1 MFKWKEEFSVN
12 IKSIDEQHKEL
23 FKIGNSL
30 YEIVSIKDGVDRYDE
45 IVEIL
50 HKLMDYAEYHFD
62 FEEKLLEENGFPHLK
77 QHRRQHDSFIQKV
90 RSIDERDIDEKQKTI
105 GMDLIIFIANWIENH
120 ILKTD
125 MEYKEYMNDKG
136 VY

>member
-105 GMDLIIFIANWIENH
+105 GMDLIIFIANWIESH

-125 MEYKEYMNDKG
+125 MECKEYMNDKG